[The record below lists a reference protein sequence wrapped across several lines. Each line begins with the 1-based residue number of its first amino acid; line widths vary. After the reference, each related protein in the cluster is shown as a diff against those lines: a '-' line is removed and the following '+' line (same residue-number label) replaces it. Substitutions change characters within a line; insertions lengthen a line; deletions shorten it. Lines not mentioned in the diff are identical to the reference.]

1 MNETVEWLLQ
11 QHASREKFKPFA
23 HKAGIVSLPEAYA
36 VQSEFNAR
44 RLAAR
49 KTSVAGYKIGLTSA
63 RMQQMCGIDE
73 PIAGTIFN
81 DVVHR
86 SGVALPRTGYVRL
99 GLEFEIAV
107 RMKRDLA
114 AADPSFDD
122 VAAAIEGMAPAVEIV
137 EDRDSDYLT
146 LDVLS
151 LVADNSWNGGVVLGE
166 FAPLDRDLASVE
178 GLLFVD
184 GSAQPTDSGKGA
196 DVLGHPFHA
205 VAWLVRHLASQG
217 KALRAGQV
225 VMTGSIVTT
234 KFPQQPGNWRFELAG
249 VGDVHVEVV

>member
-1 MNETVEWLLQ
+1 MFPSLGGAVRCDAM
-11 QHASREKFKPFA
+11 HVSAISKP
-23 HKAGIVSLPEAYA
+23 V
-36 VQSEFNAR
+36 
-44 RLAAR
+44 
-49 KTSVAGYKIGLTSA
+49 GYTRSG
-63 RMQQMCGIDE
+63 RMQTPQ
-73 PIAGTIFN
+73 PIGYR
-81 DVVHR
+81 DV
-86 SGVALPRTGYVRL
+86 P
-99 GLEFEIAV
+99 GLSV
-107 RMKRDLA
+107 GGDDQRDLLA
-114 AADPSFDD
+114 VGAQLRGHGRDLGDHLLD
-122 VAAAIEGMAPAVEIV
+122 VPAQRRAAIG
-137 EDRDSDYLT
+137 
-146 LDVLS
+146 
-151 LVADNSWNGGVVLGE
+151 
-166 FAPLDRDLASVE
+166 ASVE